1 MNQRRDL
8 SDLLVFEPGV
18 ARKKPENIRHRENP
32 CPFCDVAGLSDI
44 FRHEDDRIW
53 LMNKYRTLRHTVQTV
68 VIESSDHEGG
78 PSRYDRK
85 TNRRVFRFALEC
97 FAAMSAD
104 ARFASVVMF
113 KNFGPL
119 SGGSLLHPHMQIVG
133 LEDANA
139 YARVSPENV
148 AGTEVYRTE
157 DVAVTLS
164 EHPVMGLEEINV
176 GIAAEGLGLLA
187 PCGNETVAPRGRAD
201 EGAAFAAW
209 APAEPVATLTGNAA
223 RRVDALADCAQV
235 IARYLLD
242 TYHGGAC
249 TSYNLFFYPLGDMLW
264 MKAMPRWV
272 SSPYTIGY
280 GLSQVSCAAFR
291 ETMRAELAPALEAL
305 GR

>member
-1 MNQRRDL
+1 MDQRRDL

-78 PSRYDRK
+78 PSRYDRA

-104 ARFASVVMF
+104 ARFESVVMF

-133 LEDANA
+133 LEHANA
-139 YARVSPENV
+139 YARVAPENV

-157 DVAVTLS
+157 DVRVTLS

-176 GIAAEGLGLLA
+176 GISAEGLPPHAL
-187 PCGNETVAPRGRAD
+187 CRSETFEPRR
-201 EGAAFAAW
+201 EGGEGPAFAPW
-209 APAEPVATLTGNAA
+209 APAEPVAALVGDAA

-235 IARYLLD
+235 IARYLLE

-280 GLSQVSCAAFR
+280 GLSQVDCAAFQ
-291 ETMRAELAPALEAL
+291 ETVRGELALALEAL